1 MVAKDKHM
9 GNITR
14 NFSTRE
20 FACKCGDCDLDG
32 TQIDKGLVY
41 KLQVIRERIAKRII
55 INSAC
60 RCGRHNDDVG
70 GSLLSYHLRSMA
82 VDVRCDNSLD
92 RHELVKHSL
101 NQGLTVGISDNF
113 IHIDCRDIPIIFL
126 Y

>member
-1 MVAKDKHM
+1 
-9 GNITR
+9 
-14 NFSTRE
+14 
-20 FACKCGDCDLDG
+20 
-32 TQIDKGLVY
+32 
-41 KLQVIRERIAKRII
+41 
-55 INSAC
+55 
-60 RCGRHNDDVG
+60 
-70 GSLLSYHLRSMA
+70 MA